1 MQKIDEICPNC
12 KDSNWTFLYYST
24 YNNFNLPIYI
34 CSICKIQS
42 IFPKDSQKITEM
54 YDEAY
59 YTGKSE
65 YKYIDERI
73 TEKFDSYVWD
83 ARIKNI
89 KKYVKSGKFLDVGS
103 SFGGFLSRAKL
114 AGFEVYG
121 AEVSQYSSSYANSR
135 GIYTYNG
142 TYINNTF
149 PNNNF
154 SVITLVEVIEHLEN
168 PIEVFEKLYS
178 QLIPGGLLLIQTANF
193 EGKQAISESKNYHYY
208 LPGHLFYYSKSNL
221 ESILKQRGFSK
232 IITYLGVDFPL
243 LAKLLKSRGGF
254 KTLKDYTKWWNISK
268 YHIKS
273 KLFPGS
279 TSSMVIYAIK

>member
-1 MQKIDEICPNC
+1 M
-12 KDSNWTFLYYST
+12 
-24 YNNFNLPIYI
+24 
-34 CSICKIQS
+34 
-42 IFPKDSQKITEM
+42 
-54 YDEAY
+54 
-59 YTGKSE
+59 
-65 YKYIDERI
+65 
-73 TEKFDSYVWD
+73 
-83 ARIKNI
+83 
-89 KKYVKSGKFLDVGS
+89 
-103 SFGGFLSRAKL
+103 
-114 AGFEVYG
+114 
-121 AEVSQYSSSYANSR
+121 
-135 GIYTYNG
+135 
-142 TYINNTF
+142 
-149 PNNNF
+149 
-154 SVITLVEVIEHLEN
+154 IEHLEN